1 MQPFLPHMLPIQGMD
16 YASLV
21 PALGKAHRALG
32 RYDNLL
38 KQSRSHWLM
47 PLLARREALLSAR
60 IEGSQ
65 STLSG
70 VLQFEADAG
79 FAQSGEQR
87 DDLSEILNYVSALH
101 HGARGLADPERRL
114 TLNLLRGLHG
124 ILLGDG
130 VRGQSKH
137 PGAFRLI
144 QNWVGVPE
152 QPMEQARFVPPPPV
166 RVLDY
171 MENWARF
178 YRSDQPDALV
188 QAAVMHAQFTI
199 IHPFEDDN
207 DRISRLLI
215 PLFLYEKELIARPA
229 FYPSAYLERHWDAY
243 MAALRPL
250 NDRNGDWNAWTLF
263 FLQATATQAD
273 EAAGMAESVMRLH
286 EELSPRVVDSTHSQF
301 AALLLDAMFERPVFK
316 QATIAGRLA
325 EQLAAPPT
333 GATLYNLLRRLVS
346 DGTLE
351 VVEPGRGRRGT
362 LYTLPALVRL
372 LTDAK

>member
-1 MQPFLPHMLPIQGMD
+1 MD

-101 HGARGLADPERRL
+101 HGARELAAPERRL
-114 TLNLLRGLHG
+114 TLSLLRGLHG

-152 QPMEQARFVPPPPV
+152 QPMEQARFVPPPPE

-171 MENWARF
+171 MENWACF
-178 YRSDQPDALV
+178 YGSDQLDALV

-199 IHPFEDDN
+199 IHPFEDGN
-207 DRISRLLI
+207 GRISRLLI
-215 PLFLYEKELIARPA
+215 PLFLYEKELIAQPA
-229 FYPSAYLERHWDAY
+229 LYPSAHLERHWDAY
-243 MAALRPL
+243 MASLTSL

-263 FLQATATQAD
+263 FLQAMATQAD

-286 EELSPRVVDSTHSQF
+286 EELRASVVDSTHSQF

-316 QATIAGRLA
+316 RATIAERLA
-325 EQLAAPPT
+325 KMAAPPT

-346 DGTLE
+346 DGILE

-362 LYTLPALVRL
+362 LYALPALMQL
-372 LTDAK
+372 LAGAE